1 MIISSPLSNFNYK
14 NIEVGPA
21 AVNSSDTA
29 GLGNKG
35 KGGSLQL
42 MAGNSGAA
50 ALCHCNMAAPTPQ
63 TQNQQKN
70 TTNKETKQTN
80 LTPVLAL
87 PRGQYHCT

>member
-21 AVNSSDTA
+21 AVNSIDTA

-42 MAGNSGAA
+42 IAGNSGAA
-50 ALCHCNMAAPTPQ
+50 ALYHCNMAAPNPPKHKTNRKTQQ
-63 TQNQQKN
+63 TRKE
-70 TTNKETKQTN
+70 NKQI
-80 LTPVLAL
+80 
-87 PRGQYHCT
+87 